1 MIATPQAL
9 EALVARA
16 LEAECVAIDTE
27 FVWERTYYPQL
38 GLVQIGFS
46 EDDTALIDTVACPDL
61 TPLGRLLATPD
72 VVKVLHDATQDLTIL
87 RRITG
92 SYPKNIFDSRR
103 AAGFVGLSATL
114 SLGDRLREVLGVALA
129 KTETRTNWLLR
140 PLSADQQAYAHDDV
154 RYLPAARAA
163 LLARARQRHREAWLH
178 EEMTTYDDPALYAEK
193 DPCAQY
199 LRIGGAGR
207 LSPRQRAVLREV
219 TAWREEEA
227 RRRDRP
233 RGHIVADKVLA
244 VLARRL
250 PASSSDLLAIPGLG
264 ERTVQRRG
272 RAILEAVA
280 RGQEVPPEAYPPPP
294 ARPPNDEILM
304 ARTHLAMAYL
314 MGNSLESG
322 IDSALVA
329 TRAEVA
335 DLVAAGPEAIPAG
348 HTLLHGWR
356 RAFAGDELLGLLR
369 GRHAVR
375 LDPETGLPRIIQE

>member
-1 MIATPQAL
+1 MIETSEAL

-16 LEAECVAIDTE
+16 LEAESVAIDTE

-38 GLVQIGFS
+38 GLVQFGFS
-46 EDDTALIDTVACPDL
+46 EDDTALIDAVACPDL
-61 TPLGRLLATPD
+61 APLGRLLEAPD
-72 VVKVLHDATQDLTIL
+72 VVKILHDATQDLTIL

-92 SYPKNIFDSRR
+92 SHPKTIFDSRR

-114 SLGDRLREVLGVALA
+114 SLGDLVREVVGVVLA
-129 KTETRTNWLLR
+129 KSEARTNWLQR
-140 PLSADQQAYAHDDV
+140 PLSPEQQAYAHDDV

-163 LLARARQRHREAWLH
+163 LLDRARQRHREAWLH
-178 EEMTTYDDPALYAEK
+178 EEMTAYDDPALYAEK
-193 DPCAQY
+193 DPREQY

-250 PASSSDLLAIPGLG
+250 PASFSDLKTISGLS

-272 RAILEAVA
+272 RAILQAVE
-280 RGQEVPPEAYPPPP
+280 RGLAVPPEAYPPPP
-294 ARPPNDEILM
+294 ERPPNDEMLT
-304 ARTHLAMAYL
+304 ARTHLALAYL
-314 MGNSLESG
+314 AGKSLHSG
-322 IDSALVA
+322 IDAALVA
-329 TRAEVA
+329 TRAEVTA
-335 DLVAAGPEAIPAG
+335 LVAAGPDAASDG
-348 HTLLHGWR
+348 HPLLHGWR
-356 RAFAGDELLGLLR
+356 RAFAGEELLGLLR
-369 GRHAVR
+369 GQHAVR
-375 LDPETGLPRIIQE
+375 LDPETGLPRIMAD